1 MWCLNWDWIFSNIV
15 DEYQEVGLCAVSALW
30 LFWNMTFS
38 SLFHF
43 YMNIHRMFLFDCF
56 LYKSANKCFENKYM
70 SCQFDSKSP
79 EDGNAFFK
87 HLQRNQYSEYN
98 NLILTQIAVNHFHI
112 PSTFCPF
119 SLPVYCLRFLVT
131 QLDLS
136 DLFCVIIFAHGSSLH
151 LQFNY
156 FKL

>member
-1 MWCLNWDWIFSNIV
+1 MCCKCIMIILEHD
-15 DEYQEVGLCAVSALW
+15 
-30 LFWNMTFS
+30 
-38 SLFHF
+38 
-43 YMNIHRMFLFDCF
+43 FLFIISLLHEHTPYVCLFVF

-136 DLFCVIIFAHGSSLH
+136 DLFCVIIFAHGNSLH